1 MDAEMERLTKRGG
14 FGLWQKALA
23 MSFAVLFFA
32 AFTALASAATIYVPD
47 NFSTIQ
53 QAVDNATAG
62 DTIIVRDGTYNE
74 TVDVTKSHLTI
85 RSESGPSVTT
95 VSASLNPDDHVFKI
109 SDQTNVTLQGFE
121 IRDAH
126 SSMTRS
132 VAGIYMYNASECNI
146 SDNVVTNILTSGK
159 HKAYGIYLSSSS
171 GNSFHTTTVYNLSCR
186 EDGTYGI
193 RLWSSSNN
201 SFDTSTVYN
210 LHTTT
215 QGDAYGI
222 HLWSSSN
229 NSFHTTT
236 VYNLSARDYA
246 YGIYLHSSSNNNSF
260 DTSTVYNLSAVAA
273 AYGIRLYS
281 SSDNSFSSGSISDI
295 NAPIWWDFY
304 SEENAHGN
312 SAREIT
318 ISSFPTTISFT
329 YENGIWLKS
338 VATPPADPAGKQNIS
353 KYVNVTEVTA
363 DSWIFMNVSYE
374 EGDLGGVV
382 ENSLRM
388 WKHNGTDWTEVP
400 GTNGVNTVENYV
412 YANITEFG
420 SIFAP
425 LGNTSGPPVNC
436 TCGDICVNPT
446 GWWRDGGAFN
456 PSNTPIQHAIDN
468 ATAGDT
474 ICVKDGTYNENV
486 DVTKSNLTIRSEN
499 GSSVTTV
506 SASLSPDEH
515 VFNIS
520 DQTNVTLEGFTI
532 RDAYGANKDVAG
544 IYMKNASE
552 CKISDN
558 VVTNISATGFNY
570 VCGIW
575 LSASDNNI
583 FKSISMP
590 GGISSGG
597 AACGL
602 SLENSNKKS
611 FTGTTIKN
619 VAGFLATG
627 ISFGSLNPAGGDP
640 IPGFSN
646 YNTFTGTTIKN
657 VAGSAMAEGIFLFAS
672 NNNTFDPTVIEN
684 VGGIED
690 QSVVSGVFLLA
701 SNDTS
706 FTDTVI
712 ENVEGIGDQSEA
724 SGVFLFASND
734 TSFTDT
740 TIKNVAGFLATGIS
754 FGTLDPAGGAP
765 IPSFSNYNT
774 FTDTTISNV
783 AGFLATG
790 ISFGALDPAG
800 GAPIPGFSNYNTFT
814 GTTIRDVKG
823 NMTVVGIFLFASNDN
838 TFHTS
843 TVYNLSGD
851 VITLG
856 IFLGESSDNSF
867 CSGSISDINAPTWWD
882 FYSDEYA
889 HGNSAE
895 DITISSF
902 PTTISFTYD
911 NGIWLKSVATP
922 PADPADKRNIGKY
935 VNVTEVTADSWIFMN
950 VSYEDG
956 DLGGVDENSLRLWKH
971 NGTDWTEV
979 PGTNGVNTAENYVY
993 ANITEF
999 NATATNVIVTE
1010 TYDGNVTF
1018 VSAVP
1023 ASLPGNDTWKFT
1035 SLNVSETK

>member
-1 MDAEMERLTKRGG
+1 
-14 FGLWQKALA
+14 
-23 MSFAVLFFA
+23 
-32 AFTALASAATIYVPD
+32 
-47 NFSTIQ
+47 
-53 QAVDNATAG
+53 
-62 DTIIVRDGTYNE
+62 
-74 TVDVTKSHLTI
+74 
-85 RSESGPSVTT
+85 
-95 VSASLNPDDHVFKI
+95 
-109 SDQTNVTLQGFE
+109 
-121 IRDAH
+121 
-126 SSMTRS
+126 
-132 VAGIYMYNASECNI
+132 
-146 SDNVVTNILTSGK
+146 
-159 HKAYGIYLSSSS
+159 
-171 GNSFHTTTVYNLSCR
+171 
-186 EDGTYGI
+186 
-193 RLWSSSNN
+193 
-201 SFDTSTVYN
+201 
-210 LHTTT
+210 
-215 QGDAYGI
+215 
-222 HLWSSSN
+222 
-229 NSFHTTT
+229 
-236 VYNLSARDYA
+236 
-246 YGIYLHSSSNNNSF
+246 
-260 DTSTVYNLSAVAA
+260 VAA

-602 SLENSNKKS
+602 SLENSNKNSFTDTTISNVAGDIIAAGIGLFSSNNNTFDPTIIENVVGIGDQSEASGVFLFASNDTS

-911 NGIWLKSVATP
+911 NGIW
-922 PADPADKRNIGKY
+922 N
-935 VNVTEVTADSWIFMN
+935 
-950 VSYEDG
+950 
-956 DLGGVDENSLRLWKH
+956 
-971 NGTDWTEV
+971 
-979 PGTNGVNTAENYVY
+979 
-993 ANITEF
+993 
-999 NATATNVIVTE
+999 
-1010 TYDGNVTF
+1010 
-1018 VSAVP
+1018 
-1023 ASLPGNDTWKFT
+1023 
-1035 SLNVSETK
+1035 